1 MSTKSAGMIDGDA
14 APIEPNWAQPGKTV
28 HIPYSQVDP
37 SSLVFFQTEEMKNG
51 SGTLGTNLSDKT
63 RQAKLKPTN
72 ANACVFLEKHQAF
85 LANVP
90 PQIDYLIFPETK
102 FLDGNGCWYFRCLS
116 RLDGRWVFSCYN
128 VDFGYNGQD
137 AVVAFGE

>member
-28 HIPYSQVDP
+28 HVPCGKVDP

-51 SGTLGTNLSDKT
+51 TGTLGTNLSDKT

-72 ANACVFLEKHQAF
+72 ANACVFLEQNQAF
-85 LANVP
+85 LAKVP
-90 PQIDYLIFPETK
+90 QNINYLIFPETR
-102 FLDGNGCWYFRCLS
+102 FLDGNGNWYFRCLNWYG
-116 RLDGRWVFSCYN
+116 GRWVFDRYG
-128 VDFGYNGQD
+128 VVFRYVGQD